1 MHQARRGSS
10 DVEVNLTP
18 LIDVVFLLLIF
29 FMISTQFRAA
39 AELELNL
46 PTASALRLGGDAE
59 SIVVTVTR
67 SGQYAV
73 NQVKLPVSTEAGLV
87 TALRDIE
94 DLSRRG
100 VSLEADAEATHQ
112 SVVYVLS
119 ALSKL
124 SVEQVAIVSL
134 PEAFQDDDN

>member
-46 PTASALRLGGDAE
+46 PTASAVRLGGDAE

-67 SGQYAV
+67 SGQYVV

-124 SVEQVAIVSL
+124 SVEQVTIVSL

>member
-46 PTASALRLGGDAE
+46 PTASAVRVGGDAE

-124 SVEQVAIVSL
+124 SVEQVTIVSL